1 MVSLAQVL
9 KEKKKK
15 AKTSFCRTSPATSAS
30 ASTLW
35 RRQSALRHN
44 GGAEGEKEASRAQQG
59 KFSRNLTEETD
70 DIYCFGSTH
79 YNISVSVL
87 GVARCQLR
95 RSFFFPSFFISLAVA
110 PRERKPLIREFL
122 SGGLASPRASVCRAP
137 EAEMIW
143 LQKSKSPTLMSLNIP
158 EDTAGEYNCILS

>member
-1 MVSLAQVL
+1 MMVSVAQVL

-15 AKTSFCRTSPATSAS
+15 IAITSFCRTSPAPS

-35 RRQSALRHN
+35 RHQSALRHN

-87 GVARCQLR
+87 GVSRCQLR

-110 PRERKPLIREFL
+110 PRERKALIREFL
-122 SGGLASPRASVCRAP
+122 SGGLASTRASVCRAP

-143 LQKSKSPTLMSLNIP
+143 L
-158 EDTAGEYNCILS
+158 